1 MSGAD
6 ETPTNPTLSVLLT
19 VQNSCPRTLTVSAFT
34 LTAGTWEPQSTPV
47 LGQQTEPGQT
57 SSCMSFATGA
67 QASVEGSL
75 SLIMAQDG
83 TATVTWNLTLKAKFD
98 PVLTKSPNW
107 GAPNIDAQLVTNQG
121 DYAHVW
127 VQLLVAIAVGAQPGE
142 TLPQLAARTGI
153 DVSVLARANGLP
165 EDAMLSA
172 GQRLLLPPF
181 LPDPGVWRKK
191 LITLNLDEPTE
202 D

>member
-1 MSGAD
+1 
-6 ETPTNPTLSVLLT
+6 
-19 VQNSCPRTLTVSAFT
+19 
-34 LTAGTWEPQSTPV
+34 
-47 LGQQTEPGQT
+47 
-57 SSCMSFATGA
+57 MSFASGA
-67 QASVEGSL
+67 EASVQGSL

-83 TATVTWNLTLKAKFD
+83 TATVTWNLNLTAPFV

-121 DYAHVW
+121 DYSHVW

-142 TLPQLAARTGI
+142 TLPQLAERTGI
-153 DVSVLARANGLP
+153 DVSVLAKANGLQP
-165 EDAMLSA
+165 EAILSA
-172 GQRLLLPPF
+172 GQRLILPPF

-191 LITLNLDEPTE
+191 LIALNLEEPTK